1 MDKETFLDIVSSYD
15 REDFRKSLYQN
26 GAKYKLVDVIEVRD
40 KDGNIIPPTPPE
52 VFFSSK

>member
-15 REDFRKSLYQN
+15 REDFRRSLYQN
-26 GAKYKLVDVIEVRD
+26 ASKYKLVDVIEVRD

-52 VFFSSK
+52 VFFGSK